1 MSSNTAD
8 LWMRAP
14 CRQGPVPIFLWI
26 PNNLFCSDTPEM
38 LIHSCITC
46 HMSAWNAQMAGRYCL
61 FFLLWLWISF
71 CFFNLFIY
79 FNWRLDF
86 ERKYAQCAFDVNVR
100 AGPWYQRARD
110 HPLHTDQLRP
120 AQTSLLQEPGAKQK
134 PSWPAVL
141 WAWNLVPSPQPRK
154 VVFPWAHYPHPS
166 PSPRAT
172 FWAILLAKCPSKQH
186 FPTSCFARDL
196 SSVFFLRGLFSP
208 ALWHP
213 QIPGSLS
220 SKTQRWNSIQ
230 TSATFHEVVVLFA
243 TSPSLSH
250 THTHRHTKKTQRIT
264 SITLCL
270 GNNNSCCFVKTD
282 CISALC

>member
-1 MSSNTAD
+1 MPRWQEEIVFFFS
-8 LWMRAP
+8 
-14 CRQGPVPIFLWI
+14 FLI
-26 PNNLFCSDTPEM
+26 LN
-38 LIHSCITC
+38 
-46 HMSAWNAQMAGRYCL
+46 
-61 FFLLWLWISF
+61 FFFKKIY
-71 CFFNLFIY
+71 LFILIG
-79 FNWRLDF
+79 RLVF
-86 ERKYAQCAFDVNVR
+86 ERKYAQCPFDVNIR
-100 AGPWYQRARD
+100 AGPLYQRARD
-110 HPLHTDQLRP
+110 HPLHADQLRP

-141 WAWNLVPSPQPRK
+141 WSWGLVPSPQPCK
-154 VVFPWAHYPHPS
+154 VVLPWAQYLHPS

-172 FWAILLAKCPSKQH
+172 FWAILLAECHPKQH
-186 FPTSCFARDL
+186 FPTSCSARDL
-196 SSVFFLRGLFSP
+196 SSVFLLRNLFSL

-220 SKTQRWNSIQ
+220 SKTQHWNSIQ

-250 THTHRHTKKTQRIT
+250 THTQTHKETQKIT